1 MPATAT
7 RRRAASS
14 ILVTSVL
21 FLGLV
26 ALSIAPLSCGTEPD
40 NASSEETSRA
50 TETESNRTILLNIGI
65 EDETEERPLSDAF
78 LLETPSGE
86 HWSPGALDG
95 GGTTK
100 TFEKH
105 PVGETRTLRLYP
117 EGEEE
122 PALEV
127 PITMTSDMSSVLA
140 SSRTDLVV
148 YDDSIVVS
156 GPAVP
161 DERMTF
167 DRPSSP
173 SNTP

>member
-14 ILVTSVL
+14 ILVTGIL

-26 ALSIAPLSCGTEPD
+26 ALSVAPLSCGSESD
-40 NASSEETSRA
+40 DESSAAASRA
-50 TETESNRTILLNIGI
+50 TEAESNRAVLLNIGI
-65 EDETEERPLSDAF
+65 EDETAERPLSDAF
-78 LLETPSGE
+78 LFETPSGTR
-86 HWSPGALDG
+86 WTPGLSEE

-100 TFEKH
+100 AFEKH

-117 EGEEE
+117 EGEDG

-127 PITMTSDMSSVLA
+127 PITMKSDMSSVLA
-140 SSRTDLVV
+140 SSRTDVVV
-148 YDDSIVVS
+148 YDDSIVVT

-167 DRPSSP
+167 DRSP
-173 SNTP
+173 SPSYTP